1 MHSRLARYGG
11 DDPRVARLK
20 STDIV
25 GSIEKAEKTIPA
37 INDNSPHHIEP
48 CGYQIYPVI
57 SLPALL
63 MRH

>member
-57 SLPALL
+57 
-63 MRH
+63 